1 MSGFLKRFFFALM
14 KKKRP
19 ELPANETVGELW
31 NADFSKPNRT
41 RFAIKSET
49 SYDAYLYRQSLA
61 LGLKKTNCL
70 AWVDAPEYRYRD
82 QLIKARFRLDSL
94 GAYAAA
100 GVLFRMSDEGTYYLI
115 LISSKSYFRLD
126 AVRNNMPFPL
136 IGWTEVPARP
146 PEAAGEGGT
155 NSGTV
160 ADVVAELTVI
170 AFGSHLIL
178 LINGI
183 WAAEVNDPSIA
194 SGCLGF
200 ALASYEAGEP
210 GAAYTAQAFL
220 ESLSVESRISQVQE
234 TYNYWKEQAPIPEE
248 SRFRLAETFAAMA
261 EPGPAL
267 VQLKKVWEKRPPGA
281 EGRRS
286 QRELLLAAR
295 LALRLGLYVEAEEY
309 IGACLAQ
316 GRESPEG
323 KAAITE
329 KAKILSGAEKF
340 SELRD
345 YAGQAISIREDDP
358 VLHTLLGHACWNLR
372 EYEKAAAAYDR
383 AFALDGE
390 NGLLAKNA
398 ANVYEVL
405 GRRDEA
411 LKRYLAAGRAF
422 LGRDNYQDLG
432 ILVPKLLSLGADDW
446 EARAL
451 AGKWAYSIEDWDMA
465 EAEFL
470 KAEEQRKARRPR
482 PPQDPA
488 LSFLRGQLLIREGKR
503 REAFPFLE
511 EAVRLAPDFG
521 LFRFKLAENR
531 FLFSGDPA
539 DPRLLKDLEAALELM
554 PGDGWVHNFAAQ
566 VELANGE
573 QKKAAEHL
581 EKAVAS
587 LGEVPAIRVNRA
599 LLYYLQG
606 SLDEALRILEAD
618 KTDDPQGLLA
628 NNAGNL
634 LVRAGKYEG
643 ADEYYRRALAAS
655 PDNIEYLANRASNL
669 IKLGYYGQADELLAQ
684 AHSRAPSPE
693 ILEQI
698 SYVALKKGE
707 FVRAE
712 SASLAA
718 LDMDGNYTPS
728 LLSLGWLYCS
738 TGRWDE
744 ARNIILRLEA
754 LKPGGEAAG
763 GLEELRRKLEAGT
776 SRLIGCASCGR
787 NWRVPRDLPPS
798 PPVRLYAM
806 PPDDFPAGICPSCG
820 GAWCI
825 GCAKKNLD
833 EDGRFLCPNC
843 GKPLKLLDEG
853 LKKIVS
859 GWAAS
864 NIAGIPSPVSGE
876 PPASGE
882 AEASQGR

>member
-1 MSGFLKRFFFALM
+1 MFGFLKRFFFALRE
-14 KKKRP
+14 KKRP
-19 ELPANETVGELW
+19 ELSGGETAGELW

-41 RFAIKSET
+41 RFVIKSET
-49 SYDAYLYRQSLA
+49 SYDAYLYRQTLA

-70 AWVDAPEYRYRD
+70 AWADAPEYRYQD
-82 QLIKARFRLDSL
+82 QVVKARFRLDSL

-100 GVLFRMSDEGTYYLI
+100 GLLFRMTGEETYYLV

-126 AVRNNMPFPL
+126 VVRNNMPFPL
-136 IGWTEVPARP
+136 IGWTEVPALS
-146 PEAAGEGGT
+146 PEAAGGAE
-155 NSGTV
+155 TV
-160 ADVVAELTVI
+160 PGAPMELTVI

-183 WAAEVNDPSIA
+183 WAAEISDPSIP

-200 ALASYEAGEP
+200 ALASYEGAAGDT
-210 GAAYTAQAFL
+210 GAAAYTAQAFL
-220 ESLSVESRISQVQE
+220 ESLSAESRISQVRE
-234 TYNYWKEQAPIPEE
+234 TYTYWKDQAPIPAE

-261 EPGPAL
+261 APGPAL
-267 VQLKKVWEKRPPGA
+267 IQLKKAWEKPLAGTKD
-281 EGRRS
+281 RRS

-295 LALRLGLYVEAEEY
+295 LALQLELYAEAEEY

-323 KAAITE
+323 RAAITE
-329 KAKILSGAEKF
+329 KAKIFAGAKKF
-340 SELRD
+340 SDLRD
-345 YAGQAISIREDDP
+345 YAGEAIRRGEDDP

-411 LKRYLAAGRAF
+411 VKRYLAAGRVF
-422 LGRDNYQDLG
+422 LDQDNYQDLG
-432 ILVPKLLSLGADDW
+432 LLAPKLLSLGADDW
-446 EARAL
+446 EAHAL
-451 AGKWAYSIEDWDMA
+451 VGKWAYSIEDWDLT

-470 KAEEQRKARRPR
+470 KAEEQRRARNPS

-488 LSFLRGQLLIREGKR
+488 LSFLRGQLLIRAGKR

-511 EAVRLAPDFG
+511 EAARIAPGFG

-539 DPRLLKDLEAALELM
+539 DPRLVKDLEAALELM
-554 PGDGWVHNFAAQ
+554 PQDGWVHNFAAQ
-566 VELANGE
+566 AALAQGDL
-573 QKKAAEHL
+573 KKAAEHL
-581 EKAVAS
+581 EKAAAF
-587 LGEVPAIRVNRA
+587 LGEVSAIRINRA

-618 KTDDPQGLLA
+618 KTDDSQGLLA
-628 NNAGNL
+628 NSAGNL
-634 LVRAGKYEG
+634 LVRAGEHER
-643 ADEYYRRALAAS
+643 ADEYYRRALASS

-707 FVRAE
+707 FARSE
-712 SASLAA
+712 SAALAA
-718 LDMDGNYTPS
+718 LDMDKDYKPS

-738 TGRWDE
+738 TNRWDE

-754 LKPGGEAAG
+754 LHPGGETAR
-763 GLEELRRKLEAGT
+763 GLEDLRQKLETGT
-776 SRLIGCASCGR
+776 SRLITCAACGR

-825 GCAKKNLD
+825 GCARKHLD
-833 EDGRFLCPNC
+833 EDGRFLCPDC

-859 GWAAS
+859 GWAAA
-864 NIAGIPSPVSGE
+864 NIPQIPPPVSGE
-876 PPASGE
+876 TPPP
-882 AEASQGR
+882 QG